1 MFVVSSKQMKA
12 AEQIYVDSGACA
24 FLPLMER
31 AGSAAAKVILQR
43 ESPAKVAVLCGSGN
57 NGGDGFVIARH
68 LSERGF
74 WVAVVLTMGP
84 PKTENAKTMRERLPA
99 DVLVLD
105 AEKSEEEAAEAVSS
119 AGFVVDAVFGIGF
132 HGKLPAPVDRFA
144 GMCREHNKRV
154 YAVDL
159 PSGANADTGEVEG
172 ECFSCA
178 VSITFA
184 AKKRGH
190 LLYPGAGY
198 CGEVLVADIGIGS
211 SIFSSLGVE
220 CRTVTP
226 KLVSSAIPDRKPD
239 ANKGDFG
246 KLMLLAGSSK
256 MMGAAQIAV
265 KAALRSSAG
274 LVTLAAPKR
283 VTRTLTASVPE
294 AVMFPLKTGSSGSA
308 AGEEAAHIVEYGNE
322 MDAVAA
328 GCGMSWCEDTGITV
342 DTLIRE
348 LEAPLVLDADA
359 LNVISTHPEILLERR
374 APTILTPHPGEMA
387 SLCGKSVL
395 KVQSDRIG
403 TALEFSQKFGVITVL
418 KGAYTVIATNEGHVW
433 MNETGNSGLSR
444 GGSGD
449 MLTGIIGALLAQG
462 ICAEKAAFCG
472 VYLHGLAADLCAQK
486 RSQYSMLAT
495 DVIDCLSDAFLQIKG
510 R

>member
-1 MFVVSSKQMKA
+1 MYVVSSKQMKK
-12 AEQIYVDSGACA
+12 AEQTYVDSGACE

-31 AGSAAAKVILQR
+31 AGTVASKVILQR
-43 ESPAKVAVLCGSGN
+43 ENPAKAVILCGSGN

-68 LSERGF
+68 LSEHGF
-74 WVAVVLTMGP
+74 WVTVILTMGM
-84 PKTENAKTMRERLPA
+84 PKTENAKTMMERLPT
-99 DVLVLD
+99 DITVFD
-105 AEKSEEEAAEAVSS
+105 CTEKQEAAKEAIM
-119 AGFVVDAVFGIGF
+119 AADFVVDAVFGIGF
-132 HGKLPAPVDRFA
+132 HGKLPSPVDQFA
-144 GMCREHNKRV
+144 RLCKEQKKRV

-184 AKKRGH
+184 AKKQGH

-198 CGEVLVADIGIGS
+198 CGEVIVTDIGIGPQ
-211 SIFSSLGVE
+211 IFSSLGIQS
-220 CRTVTP
+220 RTVT
-226 KLVSSAIPDRKPD
+226 KKMVASAIPDRKAD

-246 KLMLLAGSSK
+246 KLMLVAGSSS

-274 LVTLAAPKR
+274 LVTLASPKR
-283 VTRTLTASVPE
+283 VTRTLTSSVPE
-294 AVMFPLKTGSSGSA
+294 AVMFPLKMGKTGAVSA
-308 AGEEAAHIVEYGNE
+308 QEVQKIVEHANS
-322 MDAVAA
+322 MSAVAT
-328 GCGMSWCEDTGITV
+328 GCGMSWCEDTRAVV
-342 DTLIRE
+342 DALIQE
-348 LEAPLVLDADA
+348 TKVPLVLDADA
-359 LNVISTHPEILLERR
+359 LNAISDHPEILSLRK

-387 SLCGKSVL
+387 RLCSKSVSE
-395 KVQSDRIG
+395 VQANRIE
-403 TALEFSQKFGVITVL
+403 TALSFSEKYGVITVL
-418 KGAYTVIATNEGHVW
+418 KGAYTVIATNDGCVYF
-433 MNETGNSGLSR
+433 NETGNSGLSR

-462 ICAEKAAFCG
+462 IGAEQAAISG
-472 VYLHGLAADLCAQK
+472 VYLHGLAADLCAQN

-495 DVIDCLSDAFLQIKG
+495 DVIESLSDAFLQIKG

>member
-12 AEQIYVDSGACA
+12 AEQAYVDSGACA

-31 AGSAAAKVILQR
+31 AGSAASKVIVQR
-43 ESPAKVAVLCGSGN
+43 ENPAKAVVLCGSGN

-74 WVAVVLTMGP
+74 WVTVVLTMGP
-84 PKTENAKTMRERLPA
+84 PKTENAKTMRGRLPS

-105 AEKSEEEAAEAVSS
+105 AEQAEKEAVEAVIAAE
-119 AGFVVDAVFGIGF
+119 FIVDAVFGIGF
-132 HGKLPAPVDRFA
+132 HGKLPDPVDRFA
-144 GMCREHNKRV
+144 KVCRDHGKRV

-184 AKKRGH
+184 AKKQGH

-198 CGEVLVADIGIGS
+198 CGEVLVADIGIGGP
-211 SIFSSLGVE
+211 IFSSLGVSG
-220 CRTVTP
+220 RTITSKTVF
-226 KLVSSAIPDRKPD
+226 SAIPDRRED
-239 ANKGDFG
+239 ANKGDYG
-246 KLMLLAGSSK
+246 KLMLLAGSAN
-256 MMGAAQIAV
+256 MMGAAQIAG

-274 LVTLAAPKR
+274 LVTLAAPRR
-283 VTRTLTASVPE
+283 VTRTLTASMPE
-294 AVMFPLKTGSSGSA
+294 AVMLPLKMGESGAVS
-308 AGEEAAHIVEYGNE
+308 GKEAAHIVECANK
-322 MDAVAA
+322 MSAAAA
-328 GCGMSWCEDTGITV
+328 GCGMSWCEDTRTV
-342 DTLIRE
+342 VDMLVRKSKV
-348 LEAPLVLDADA
+348 PLVLDADA
-359 LNVISTHPEILLERR
+359 LNAISDHPQILLECKVP
-374 APTILTPHPGEMA
+374 AVLTPHPGEMA
-387 SLCGKSVL
+387 RLCGKTVAE
-395 KVQSDRIG
+395 VQADRIG
-403 TALEFSQKFGVITVL
+403 TALAFSRQFGVITVL
-418 KGAYTVIATNEGHVW
+418 KGAYTVIATNDGHVW
-433 MNETGNSGLSR
+433 FNETGNSGLSR

-462 ICAEKAAFCG
+462 ICAEKAALCG

-486 RSQYSMLAT
+486 LSQYSMLAT
-495 DVIDCLSDAFLQIKG
+495 DVIECLSDAFLQIKG